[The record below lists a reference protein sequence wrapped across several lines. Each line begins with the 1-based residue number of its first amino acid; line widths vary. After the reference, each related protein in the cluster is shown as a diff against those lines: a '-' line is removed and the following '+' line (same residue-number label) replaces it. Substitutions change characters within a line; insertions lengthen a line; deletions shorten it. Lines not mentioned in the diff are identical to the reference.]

1 MYSFRDTVRSQSAS
15 QNRGAESFKING
27 TYLEDSVPGYRT
39 LSVSGRELLDSEINL
54 LSIQGVSGEEFLGKR
69 RPTRNIVVKYS
80 INAETSEAFRD
91 SFNKLSQILDAD
103 EAHLIFDDEP
113 DKYFVGTCY
122 DVGDV
127 PDGRNAI
134 VSTFTFLCADPFKH
148 STTERTFKARANADD
163 ILEAEIINDGSESVP
178 ISYEITHNHENGYV
192 GIVSEDGVIQY
203 GSVTEQDTEDKHS
216 EVLLK
221 YSKATDFGAMT
232 SGKGILASND
242 NFPMNGTLGAYD
254 AGLALK
260 DAGSGSGWHGGARQ
274 VTLPA
279 DVNGETGA
287 TNFKAMVNVQFE
299 TSKISET
306 GLLEFVIGDTD
317 GNHLASIHIVK
328 ASTSDSRCSAIFQ
341 VQAVEKGR
349 KKYEPN
355 SQSFTN
361 SKNGQMYIQ
370 KSGEQFDFWFG
381 GENHPFRV
389 PEAKDKKAL
398 TITVFLGKYGNNATV
413 NAMMFKSMSFQKN
426 NVEYVVDIPNR
437 YQEGD
442 VITVDGETTKMYVNG
457 IPSLDDEVKGA
468 KYFKAKPGTTK
479 VQFYVSDFCNPLPE
493 ITAKIREAW
502 L

>member
-1 MYSFRDTVRSQSAS
+1 MEYSVKFNGHELGKYIEVLEGLTVLSGTDWNPVIAS
-15 QNRGAESFKING
+15 YEGIARGANFEYTTHGSKVIPMPFLMIEG
-27 TYLEDSVPGYRT
+27 MDSKYD
-39 LSVSGRELLDSEINL
+39 EL
-54 LSIQGVSGEEFLGKR
+54 QR
-69 RPTRNIVVKYS
+69 
-80 INAETSEAFRD
+80 
-91 SFNKLSQILDAD
+91 ILNVD
-103 EAHLIFDDEP
+103 EPKPLIFESMP
-113 DKYFVGTCY
+113 DRMFYAIPTGDMDFEEISAFGSGTITWLI
-122 DVGDV
+122 
-127 PDGRNAI
+127 PDGLA
-134 VSTFTFLCADPFKH
+134 H
-148 STTERTFKARANADD
+148 STTERTFKASANADD
-163 ILEAEIINDGSESVP
+163 ILEAEIINDGSEAVP
-178 ISYEITHNHENGYV
+178 ISYEITHKHENGYV

-203 GSVTEQDTEDKHS
+203 GSVNEQDTEKRHS

-242 NFPMNGTLGAYD
+242 SFPINGTLGAYD

-287 TNFKAMVNVQFE
+287 TNFKAVVNVQFE

-317 GNHLASIHIVK
+317 GNHLASIHIIK

-341 VQAVEKGR
+341 VQATEKGR
-349 KKYEPN
+349 KRYEPN
-355 SQSFTN
+355 SSSATG
-361 SKNGQMYIQ
+361 SKDGQMYIQ